1 MARTVPLDTVELANG
16 DLRAAAA
23 VMNKPRGLIRALDV
37 RILNGGLLAHE
48 AGPAVFDA
56 YCGAID
62 KGLADWPGLTTRG
75 YELRRKDAP

>member
-1 MARTVPLDTVELANG
+1 MARTVPIDTVELANG

-37 RILNGGLLAHE
+37 RSMHGGRLAQE
-48 AGPAVFDA
+48 AGHAVFDS

-62 KGLADWPGLTTRG
+62 NGLADWPGLTTRG
-75 YELRRKDAP
+75 YELRRKDG